1 MARGVSQFVAAP
13 PEAVWAAFMDPA
25 ALVEWLPPAQMT
37 GEIRDFDGRVGG
49 GYRMTLTYPP
59 DETAFRGKAT
69 EREDRVTVR
78 FVALSPPRRAVE
90 AIAFESPDSAFHG
103 EMTMTWTFEPAPGG
117 TQVTVISENLPPGL
131 RAEDND
137 EGARLSLAQLAR
149 RFA

>member
-1 MARGVSQFVAAP
+1 MAGGVSQFVAAP

-25 ALVEWLPPAQMT
+25 ALVAWLPPAQMT
-37 GEIRDFDGRVGG
+37 GAIEDFDGRVGG

-59 DETAFRGKAT
+59 DERDFRGKTT

-78 FVALSPPRRAVE
+78 FVALSPPRLAVE
-90 AIAFESPDSAFHG
+90 AISFESPEAAFHG
-103 EMTMTWTFEPAPGG
+103 EMTMAWTFEPAPGG
-117 TQVTVISENLPPGL
+117 TRVTVVTENLPPGL

-137 EGARLSLAQLAR
+137 EGARISLAQLAR